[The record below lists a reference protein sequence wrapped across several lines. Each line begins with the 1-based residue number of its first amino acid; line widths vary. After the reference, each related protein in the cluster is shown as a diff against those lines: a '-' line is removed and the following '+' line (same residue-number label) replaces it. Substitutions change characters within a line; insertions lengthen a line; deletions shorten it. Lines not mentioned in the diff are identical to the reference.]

1 VREEDLPARDDEGV
15 GGDACEHQDI
25 VPEPRPAAA
34 ATPAVGWQDGPM
46 TDDVTSGDAPQDQ
59 APHPQGLDDVAQAE
73 RITRFWDAARPSAG
87 RTSHGG
93 AVGERSENVVPPEA
107 WAFGD
112 SPELADSLLRLVLA
126 GTKTATAS
134 AVWEYEAAGEPLPR
148 KGDLSI
154 VLDGAGEP
162 RALLR
167 TTEVATVPFDEV
179 TAEHAYRE
187 GEDDRT
193 LESWRAEHER
203 YWRRTLAQLGHEF
216 TPSMPVVCE
225 RFAVLFQV

>member
-1 VREEDLPARDDEGV
+1 
-15 GGDACEHQDI
+15 
-25 VPEPRPAAA
+25 
-34 ATPAVGWQDGPM
+34 M
-46 TDDVTSGDAPQDQ
+46 TDDASREPAPEDQ
-59 APHPQGLDDVAQAE
+59 PQPADQLDDTVQAE

-112 SPELADSLLRLVLA
+112 SPRLADELLGLVLA

-148 KGDLSI
+148 PGDLSI

-167 TTEVATVPFDEV
+167 TTDVTTVPFEDV
-179 TAEHAYRE
+179 TAEHADAE

-193 LESWRAEHER
+193 LESWRTEHER
-203 YWRRTLAQLGHEF
+203 YWRRTLADIGREF
-216 TPSMPVVCE
+216 DPSMPVVCE
-225 RFAVLFQV
+225 RFRVLFSAGPEATRA